1 MDLGIIK
8 QVIDLMNENNLT
20 EFTYEEHDKYKLSL
34 KQGSDVPAVFA
45 AAPSAAAPAAAA
57 AAPAAAPAA
66 ASANEKIVESPLV
79 GTFYAAASPEAPAY
93 VKVGDKIE
101 EGSIICIVE
110 AMKVMNEIV
119 AEYSGTVTEILVNNA
134 DPVEYGQPLFKISV
148 D

>member
-8 QVIDLMNENNLT
+8 QVIDLMNENKLT

-34 KQGSDVPAVFA
+34 KQGGDIQTVIAAPGAAPAPQA
-45 AAPSAAAPAAAA
+45 AAPSAGPAPDAGT
-57 AAPAAAPAA
+57 
-66 ASANEKIVESPLV
+66 KVIESPLV
-79 GTFYAAASPEAPAY
+79 GTFYAAPSPEAPAY
-93 VKVGDKIE
+93 TQVGDKIE

-119 AEYSGTVTEILVNNA
+119 AEFSGTVTEILVNNG
-134 DPVEYGQPLFKISV
+134 DPVEYGQPLFRVKA

>member
-8 QVIDLMNENNLT
+8 QVVDLMNENNLT
-20 EFTYEEHDKYKLSL
+20 EFTYEEHEKYKISL
-34 KQGSDVPAVFA
+34 KQGGDVQAVYA
-45 AAPSAAAPAAAA
+45 AAPSAPAPAAASA
-57 AAPAAAPAA
+57 SAPAPAA

-79 GTFYAAASPEAPAY
+79 GTFYSAASPEAPAY
-93 VKVGDKIE
+93 VNVGDKVE

>member
-20 EFTYEEHDKYKLSL
+20 EFTYEENDKYKLSL
-34 KQGSDVPAVFA
+34 KQGGDVQTVFA
-45 AAPSAAAPAAAA
+45 AAPGAPAQQAA
-57 AAPAAAPAA
+57 AAPAAAPATP
-66 ASANEKIVESPLV
+66 SANEKVVESPLV
-79 GTFYAAASPEAPAY
+79 GTFYSAASPEAPAY
-93 VKVGDKIE
+93 VSVGDKIE

-134 DPVEYGQPLFKISV
+134 DPVEYGQPLFKISA